1 MARKLL
7 ADSAIVAGGMLAGNA
22 LSYGFSFAL
31 SHRLGAADYGQIGT
45 LLALFLIASIPA
57 TALQAVTA
65 RRIATAKAQD
75 GGVAGDRVH
84 AIAGPLLRW
93 PVLVGAGEAVAFVLL
108 SPVISAA
115 LPAISTAQ
123 VAWTA
128 VSLLPFSVISGYF
141 GLSQGSSRFRDFT
154 LLFILVYGMKL
165 IAGVIVGTTLA
176 NPTLVMAA
184 VALSWFPTCAVCHYL
199 LRDMVTVR
207 TLIRGDS
214 YLLELRR
221 ASWGMGVALLLS
233 LLDGLL
239 SAHYYS
245 GATLGSYQAG
255 ALFTRAGYF
264 GPQFVGVL
272 VYPRLAVPET
282 RKKRAARGRRG
293 SAGDRRVRDHR
304 LRAVG
309 RPLDRLRVRRPL
321 HGRLG
326 RSSLSKVAWI
336 FAYAGAMQSLVQLA
350 QLDAVA
356 RGSAAVGWLVLC
368 GTGVGAADDHDR
380 RAPRTGAADQ
390 RRGDRRHSDG
400 GGRAGDGGASPS
412 TRRACAYGSP
422 STFRPHDLLLTY
434 AAAPLAEAGA
444 SGRRSWRTR
453 SRTRR
458 RPTGWPCRYQPKRG
472 HDPCTRAG

>member
-7 ADSAIVAGGMLAGNA
+7 ADTAILAVGMMAGNA

-31 SHRLGAADYGQIGT
+31 SHQLGPADYGQIGT

-65 RRIATAKAQD
+65 RRIATATAAD
-75 GGVAGDRVH
+75 GGQAGEHVH
-84 AIAGPLLRW
+84 AIAGPLLRRS
-93 PVLVGAGEAVAFVLL
+93 VIVGAAESLLFLLL

-115 LPAISTAQ
+115 LPAVSTAE

-141 GLSQGSSRFRDFT
+141 GLSQGASRFRDFA
-154 LLFILVYGMKL
+154 LLFIAVYGVKL
-165 IAGVIVGTTLA
+165 GAGLVVSSTLA
-176 NPTLVMAA
+176 DPTLVMGA
-184 VALSWFPTCAVCHYL
+184 VALSWFPTCALCHYV

-207 TLIRGDS
+207 TLIRGEG

-239 SAHYYS
+239 SAHYYR
-245 GATLGSYQAG
+245 GPTLGSYQAG

-264 GPQFVGVL
+264 GPQFVGIL

-282 RKKRAARGRRG
+282 RKMA
-293 SAGDRRVRDHR
+293 
-304 LRAVG
+304 
-309 RPLDRLRVRRPL
+309 LRVGVAASVAIGAFVTLVSALAAGPL
-321 HGRLG
+321 IDFAFGDNYTVGASFTLEK
-326 RSSLSKVAWI
+326 SAWI
-336 FAYAGAMQSLVQLA
+336 FALAGAMQSLVQLA

-368 GTGVGAADDHDR
+368 GTGVE
-380 RAPRTGAADQ
+380 
-390 RRGDRRHSDG
+390 
-400 GGRAGDGGASPS
+400 
-412 TRRACAYGSP
+412 
-422 STFRPHDLLLTY
+422 LLTIVGVAHRDPVQLITV
-434 AAAPLAEAGA
+434 AAVVATVTAVGGLAMAA
-444 SGRRSWRTR
+444 
-453 SRTRR
+453 
-458 RPTGWPCRYQPKRG
+458 
-472 HDPCTRAG
+472 RAKHEESVRVRNPEYLPAT

>member
-7 ADSAIVAGGMLAGNA
+7 ADTAILAVGMMAGNA

-31 SHRLGAADYGQIGT
+31 SHQLGPADYGQIGT

-65 RRIATAKAQD
+65 RRVATAAAQD
-75 GGVAGDRVH
+75 GGQAGEHVH
-84 AIAGPLLRW
+84 AIAGPLLRRS
-93 PVLVGAGEAVAFVLL
+93 VVVGAAEFLLFLLL

-115 LPAISTAQ
+115 LPAISTAE

-141 GLSQGSSRFRDFT
+141 GLSQGASRFRDFA
-154 LLFILVYGMKL
+154 LLFIAVYGVKL
-165 IAGVIVGTTLA
+165 GAGLVVSSTLA
-176 NPTLVMAA
+176 DPTLVMGA
-184 VALSWFPTCAVCHYL
+184 VALSWFPICALCHYV

-207 TLIRGDS
+207 TLIRGEG

-239 SAHYYS
+239 SAHYYR
-245 GATLGSYQAG
+245 GPTLGSYQAG

-264 GPQFVGVL
+264 GPQFIGIL

-282 RKKRAARGRRG
+282 RKMA
-293 SAGDRRVRDHR
+293 
-304 LRAVG
+304 LRAGVAASVAIGAFVTFVAAVAAGPLIDFAFGDNYTVG
-309 RPLDRLRVRRPL
+309 ASFTLEK
-321 HGRLG
+321 
-326 RSSLSKVAWI
+326 SAWI
-336 FAYAGAMQSLVQLA
+336 FALAGAMQSLVQLA

-368 GTGVGAADDHDR
+368 GTGVE
-380 RAPRTGAADQ
+380 
-390 RRGDRRHSDG
+390 
-400 GGRAGDGGASPS
+400 
-412 TRRACAYGSP
+412 
-422 STFRPHDLLLTY
+422 LLTIVGV
-434 AAAPLAEAGA
+434 AH
-444 SGRRSWRTR
+444 
-453 SRTRR
+453 
-458 RPTGWPCRYQPKRG
+458 
-472 HDPCTRAG
+472 HDPVQLITVAAVVATVTAVGGLAMAARAKHEECVRLRSPEYIPATS

>member
-7 ADSAIVAGGMLAGNA
+7 ADSTILAVGMLSGNA

-31 SHRLGAADYGQIGT
+31 SHHLGAADYGQIGT

-65 RRIATAKAQD
+65 RRIAAAKAQD
-75 GGVAGDRVH
+75 GATAGERVH

-93 PVLVGAGEAVAFVLL
+93 SVLVGAAEAVLFVLL
-108 SPVISAA
+108 SPLISAA
-115 LPAISTAQ
+115 LPAITTAQ

-154 LLFILVYGMKL
+154 LLFMLVYGMKL
-165 IAGVIVGTTLA
+165 VAGVAVGMTLA

-207 TLIRGDS
+207 TLIRGDG

-239 SAHYYS
+239 SAHYYR
-245 GATLGSYQAG
+245 GPTLGSYQAG

-264 GPQFVGVL
+264 GPQFVGIL

-282 RKKRAARGRRG
+282 RKTALRVGVLASVAIGAFVIMVSAL
-293 SAGDRRVRDHR
+293 SAGPLIDFAFGEHYT
-304 LRAVG
+304 VG
-309 RPLDRLRVRRPL
+309 SDFD
-321 HGRLG
+321 
-326 RSSLSKVAWI
+326 LSKVAWI

-368 GTGVGAADDHDR
+368 GTGAE
-380 RAPRTGAADQ
+380 
-390 RRGDRRHSDG
+390 
-400 GGRAGDGGASPS
+400 
-412 TRRACAYGSP
+412 
-422 STFRPHDLLLTY
+422 LLTIMTV
-434 AAAPLAEAGA
+434 AH
-444 SGRRSWRTR
+444 
-453 SRTRR
+453 
-458 RPTGWPCRYQPKRG
+458 
-472 HDPCTRAG
+472 HDPVQLISVAAIVATVTAAGGLLMAARSKHESGVRMRKPEYVPAT

>member
-31 SHRLGAADYGQIGT
+31 SHRLGAAGYGQIGT

-75 GGVAGDRVH
+75 GGVVGDRVH

-93 PVLVGAGEAVAFVLL
+93 SVLVGAGEAAAFVLL

-165 IAGVIVGTTLA
+165 VAGVVVGTTLA

-207 TLIRGDS
+207 TLIRGDG

-264 GPQFVGVL
+264 GPQFVGIL

-282 RKKRAARGRRG
+282 RRNALRVGVAASLAIGAFVIIVSALSAGPLIDFAFGDYYTDG
-293 SAGDRRVRDHR
+293 SAFE
-304 LRAVG
+304 
-309 RPLDRLRVRRPL
+309 
-321 HGRLG
+321 
-326 RSSLSKVAWI
+326 LSKVAWI

-368 GTGVGAADDHDR
+368 GTGIE
-380 RAPRTGAADQ
+380 
-390 RRGDRRHSDG
+390 
-400 GGRAGDGGASPS
+400 
-412 TRRACAYGSP
+412 
-422 STFRPHDLLLTY
+422 LLTIMTV
-434 AAAPLAEAGA
+434 AH
-444 SGRRSWRTR
+444 
-453 SRTRR
+453 
-458 RPTGWPCRYQPKRG
+458 
-472 HDPCTRAG
+472 HDPVQPITVAAVVATVTAAGGLAMAARAKHERGVHLRKAEYLPAT

>member
-7 ADSAIVAGGMLAGNA
+7 ADSATVAVGMMAGNA

-31 SHRLGAADYGQIGT
+31 SHRLGSADYGQIGT

-65 RRIATAKAQD
+65 RRIATAKARD
-75 GGVAGDRVH
+75 GGVSADRVH

-93 PVLVGAGEAVAFVLL
+93 SVVVGAGEAALFVAL
-108 SPVISAA
+108 SPVIAAA
-115 LPAISTAQ
+115 LPAITTAQ

-154 LLFILVYGMKL
+154 LLFILVYGVKL
-165 IAGVIVGTTLA
+165 VAGVAVGVTVQ

-184 VALSWFPTCAVCHYL
+184 VALSWFPACAICHYL

-207 TLIRGDS
+207 TLIHGDG
-214 YLLELRR
+214 YLTELRR

-245 GATLGSYQAG
+245 GPTLGSYQAG

-264 GPQFVGVL
+264 GPQFVGIL

-282 RKKRAARGRRG
+282 RKTALRVGVLASVAIGAFVIIVSAL
-293 SAGDRRVRDHR
+293 SAGPLINFAFGEHYT
-304 LRAVG
+304 VG
-309 RPLDRLRVRRPL
+309 SDFD
-321 HGRLG
+321 
-326 RSSLSKVAWI
+326 LSKVAWI

-356 RGSAAVGWLVLC
+356 RGSALVGWLALG
-368 GTGVGAADDHDR
+368 GTGAE
-380 RAPRTGAADQ
+380 
-390 RRGDRRHSDG
+390 
-400 GGRAGDGGASPS
+400 
-412 TRRACAYGSP
+412 
-422 STFRPHDLLLTY
+422 LLVIMTV
-434 AAAPLAEAGA
+434 AH
-444 SGRRSWRTR
+444 
-453 SRTRR
+453 
-458 RPTGWPCRYQPKRG
+458 
-472 HDPCTRAG
+472 HDPVQLISVAAVVATVTAAGGLVMAARSKHESGVRMRKPEYLPAT

>member
-7 ADSAIVAGGMLAGNA
+7 ADSATLAVGMLAGNA

-31 SHRLGAADYGQIGT
+31 SHHLGAADYGQIGT

-75 GGVAGDRVH
+75 GGMVGAHVH

-93 PVLVGAGEAVAFVLL
+93 SLLVGAGEAALFLLL

-115 LPAISTAQ
+115 LPAVTTAQ

-128 VSLLPFSVISGYF
+128 VALLPFSVISGYF
-141 GLSQGSSRFRDFT
+141 GLSQGASRFRDFT

-165 IAGVIVGTTLA
+165 AAGVAVGMTLA

-184 VALSWFPTCAVCHYL
+184 VALSWFPTCAVCHYV

-207 TLIRGDS
+207 TLIRGDG

-239 SAHYYS
+239 SAHYYR
-245 GATLGSYQAG
+245 GPTLGSYQAG
-255 ALFTRAGYF
+255 TLFTRAGYF
-264 GPQFVGVL
+264 GPQFVGIL

-282 RKKRAARGRRG
+282 RKTALRVGVAASVAIGAFVIIVSAL
-293 SAGDRRVRDHR
+293 SAGPLIDFAFGEHYT
-304 LRAVG
+304 VG
-309 RPLDRLRVRRPL
+309 
-321 HGRLG
+321 
-326 RSSLSKVAWI
+326 SSFDLSRVAWI

-368 GTGVGAADDHDR
+368 GTGVELVTIMAVLHHDPVQLITVAAVV
-380 RAPRTGAADQ
+380 ATVTAA
-390 RRGDRRHSDG
+390 G
-400 GGRAGDGGASPS
+400 GLAM
-412 TRRACAYGSP
+412 
-422 STFRPHDLLLTY
+422 
-434 AAAPLAEAGA
+434 AARSKHEAGVQVRKA
-444 SGRRSWRTR
+444 EYLAAT
-453 SRTRR
+453 
-458 RPTGWPCRYQPKRG
+458 
-472 HDPCTRAG
+472 

>member
-1 MARKLL
+1 MSGAAIGSTRFRVLESGAMARKLL

-75 GGVAGDRVH
+75 DGIVGDRVH

-93 PVLVGAGEAVAFVLL
+93 SVLVGAGEAVAFVLL
-108 SPVISAA
+108 SPVISSA

-123 VAWTA
+123 AAWTA

-165 IAGVIVGTTLA
+165 VAGVVVGTTLA

-184 VALSWFPTCAVCHYL
+184 VALSWFPACAVCHYL

-207 TLIRGDS
+207 NLIRGDG
-214 YLLELRR
+214 YQLELRR

-233 LLDGLL
+233 LVDGLL

-255 ALFTRAGYF
+255 ALF
-264 GPQFVGVL
+264 
-272 VYPRLAVPET
+272 
-282 RKKRAARGRRG
+282 
-293 SAGDRRVRDHR
+293 
-304 LRAVG
+304 
-309 RPLDRLRVRRPL
+309 
-321 HGRLG
+321 
-326 RSSLSKVAWI
+326 
-336 FAYAGAMQSLVQLA
+336 
-350 QLDAVA
+350 
-356 RGSAAVGWLVLC
+356 
-368 GTGVGAADDHDR
+368 
-380 RAPRTGAADQ
+380 
-390 RRGDRRHSDG
+390 
-400 GGRAGDGGASPS
+400 
-412 TRRACAYGSP
+412 
-422 STFRPHDLLLTY
+422 
-434 AAAPLAEAGA
+434 
-444 SGRRSWRTR
+444 
-453 SRTRR
+453 
-458 RPTGWPCRYQPKRG
+458 
-472 HDPCTRAG
+472 